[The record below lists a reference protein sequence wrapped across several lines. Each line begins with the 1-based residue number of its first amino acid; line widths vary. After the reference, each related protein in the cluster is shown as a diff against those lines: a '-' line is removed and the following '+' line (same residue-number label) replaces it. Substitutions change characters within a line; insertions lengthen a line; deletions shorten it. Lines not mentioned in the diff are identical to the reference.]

1 MPYPAALVIFP
12 PPLTD
17 GHFEQG
23 QLSVLTNRALVDIL
37 GPISRCTCVRTP
49 QGIFLEL
56 QLPGGRA
63 FVSSAN
69 DLILLQDDCVSQ
81 HSPFSPLP
89 IRCPHI
95 LQMAPHFSSRVIP
108 GISCL
113 PHKTLFQLFK
123 EKKFKNGFGKDLSQ
137 KEAGSGQG
145 EAEDPVGAR
154 RPKEVLKQAGMLLI
168 NLTES
173 DHSTW
178 QHESTGVAKADP
190 LLPTGSGKNPWVTA
204 PNDFQIKTRETVGV
218 SD

>member
-1 MPYPAALVIFP
+1 M
-12 PPLTD
+12 
-17 GHFEQG
+17 
-23 QLSVLTNRALVDIL
+23 
-37 GPISRCTCVRTP
+37 RTP

-69 DLILLQDDCVSQ
+69 DLILLQDDCVNNISQ

-108 GISCL
+108 GISRL

-123 EKKFKNGFGKDLSQ
+123 EKNSKNGFGKGLSQ

-145 EAEDPVGAR
+145 EAEDPLGQGGLR
-154 RPKEVLKQAGMLLI
+154 K
-168 NLTES
+168 
-173 DHSTW
+173 
-178 QHESTGVAKADP
+178 
-190 LLPTGSGKNPWVTA
+190 
-204 PNDFQIKTRETVGV
+204 F
-218 SD
+218 